1 MSGNT
6 LYIFE
11 WKEMWYGFVWRRLS
25 CNVLLFHN
33 KIIIIIVSSLAFAL
47 TAQSR
52 SAISFEHFTVL
63 RHVRKFACKAEGSRL
78 VRSPFLK
85 KRLPS
90 WSGSGHK
97 KPSHGVRGWA
107 FKQGTE
113 FHDDRAT
120 GLAVTAFTSKTARQT
135 DRRLMLKQVITSLAQ

>member
-25 CNVLLFHN
+25 YNELLFHI

-52 SAISFEHFTVL
+52 SAISFKHFSL
-63 RHVRKFACKAEGSRL
+63 ASRKFACKAEGSRL

-97 KPSHGVRGWA
+97 KPSHGVRGWP
-107 FKQGTE
+107 FKQGTC
-113 FHDDRAT
+113 
-120 GLAVTAFTSKTARQT
+120 VPNFTTIELRVWPLLRLHPNNET
-135 DRRLMLKQVITSLAQ
+135 YRRLMLIQVIASLAQ